1 MPIDPTTLTIKE
13 AHDALRAKEYSA
25 VALTEAVLAQAQKE
39 NPTIN
44 AYVEVFDDV
53 MESAK
58 RADVLLARGKGS
70 ELTGIPLG
78 IKDNMLIKGKIA
90 SSGSHILKNYR
101 AVYDATVIAKLKAAG
116 AVLIGRTNM
125 DEFAMGGS
133 TETGVAGPTKNP
145 IDPTRVPGG
154 SSGGSAAA
162 VAMGGALGAL
172 GSDTGGSIR
181 QPASF
186 CGIVGMK
193 PTYGAVSRY
202 GLMSM
207 ASSLDQI
214 GPFAK
219 TVADAEMLYRAITG
233 HDPMDSTSV
242 PESNPLRAAV
252 IKKEKL
258 TIGIP
263 ESFIALDGLDT
274 DVRENF
280 RATIAALKDAGH
292 TIKPVE
298 LPSLPYALSVYYVIM
313 PAEVSANL
321 ARYDGIRYG
330 LSVPADKLMQ
340 VYMESRGQGF
350 GKEVRRRILMGTY
363 VLSAGYYDAYYNKA
377 IAVRRMIVREFTRA
391 FAEVDVIATPTAP
404 SPAWKIGA
412 KISDPLAMYLEDI
425 FTVPAN
431 IAGLPG
437 LSVPAGRVVRDG
449 VTLPVGI
456 QFMAAP
462 FHEDMLFTAGKS
474 VEQSQQGAQ

>member
-1 MPIDPTTLTIKE
+1 MAIDPTTLTIKG
-13 AHDALRAKEYSA
+13 AHDALRSKEYSA
-25 VALTEAVLAQAQKE
+25 VALAEAVLAQVQKE

-58 RADVLLARGKGS
+58 HADVLLASGKGG

-78 IKDNMLIKGKIA
+78 IKDNMLIAGKIV
-90 SSGSHILKNYR
+90 SSGSNILKNYR
-101 AVYDATVIAKLKAAG
+101 AVYDATVIAKLKESG
-116 AVLIGRTNM
+116 AVLVGRTNM

-133 TETGVAGPTKNP
+133 TETGIAGPAKNP
-145 IDPTRVPGG
+145 VDPSRVPGG

-214 GPFAK
+214 GTFAK
-219 TVADAEMLYRAITG
+219 TVADAELLYRVIAG

-242 PESNPLRAAV
+242 PENNSLRTPTV
-252 IKKEKL
+252 KKEKL

-263 ESFIALDGLDT
+263 ESFIALDGLDA

-280 RATIAALKDAGH
+280 YATIASLKDAGH

-298 LPSLPYALSVYYVIM
+298 LPSLSYALSVYYVVM

-330 LSVPADKLMQ
+330 LSVASDKLMQ

-377 IAVRRMIVREFTRA
+377 IAVRRMIVREFTRT

-437 LSVPAGRVVRDG
+437 ISVPAGTVVRDG
-449 VTLPVGI
+449 VILPTGI

-462 FHEDMLFTAGKS
+462 FHEDMLFAAGKS
-474 VEQSQQGAQ
+474 VETLQNGMS